1 MNRAFKESTVMLAMS
16 FESLCLK
23 DDGTSRSLG
32 VEAEDDT
39 DQESDGK

>member
-1 MNRAFKESTVMLAMS
+1 MLTMS

-23 DDGTSRSLG
+23 DEDSTSRSLG
-32 VEAEDDT
+32 VEAEVET